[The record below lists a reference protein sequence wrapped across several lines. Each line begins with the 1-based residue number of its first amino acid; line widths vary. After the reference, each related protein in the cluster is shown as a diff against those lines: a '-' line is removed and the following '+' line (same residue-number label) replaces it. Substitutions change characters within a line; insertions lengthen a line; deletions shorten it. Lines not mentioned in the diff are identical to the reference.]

1 MKYPD
6 VKIKLTSRSVKMP
19 RRVYIQLI
27 SEKQLHSRDE
37 VKDYISAVGLNF
49 IQDYIDQFEPD
60 IDTKQLDY
68 LGINGLP
75 VR

>member
-19 RRVYIQLI
+19 RRVYIRLI
-27 SEKQLHSRDE
+27 TEKQLHTRDE

-49 IQDYIDQFEPD
+49 IHDYIDQFEPD
-60 IDTKQLDY
+60 TNTKQLDY

>member
-19 RRVYIQLI
+19 RRVYIRLI
-27 SEKQLHSRDE
+27 TEKQLHTRDE
-37 VKDYISAVGLNF
+37 VKDYISAVGLNY
-49 IQDYIDQFEPD
+49 IQDYIDQFETD
-60 IDTKQLDY
+60 TNTKQLDY

-75 VR
+75 IR